1 MKKSNKGANRGSLKR
16 LKEEISLC
24 FNEND
29 YDGAIE
35 ICEKMISLF
44 PKNVYGYVTQ
54 IKALTH
60 NYNKYLDQE
69 QLKEVKK
76 VYEKAFE
83 LSSKNDGELLKKEF
97 EDYLYDLKEV
107 ENLRKIKKD
116 IISKE
121 FLKNVYNDS
130 LTFVNQNITALLSY
144 GKNGLK
150 IKNGYDFINGLFLFC
165 MLLFNLISP
174 NYLLILTIPFGIF
187 GVITMYSFIEMNFFD
202 KGKYKLEKEY
212 YQKINN
218 DATKRVINLKKEI
231 KSAEESLL
239 FLREQKNSSVSKIP
253 ELFLLDISD
262 LTINDEKKIADKISS
277 AFVGG
282 DVVKFSFLLENNTNL
297 NTNEI
302 TNYIKNELN
311 KEDELSKYVNNKIS
325 EKKNNQNEALLMK
338 KIGKHNLIVL
348 LITLFISISSMVI
361 LIRNFYEMNLVAFI
375 FSVIVGFISMLIYNV
390 NTGKHSNFTDTF
402 NDNLLSTVF
411 NSTMVYDLIYY
422 KVTNGLSITYGFL
435 QIPIIITLILM
446 GFVMLIS
453 LVKYT
458 HLLKRLRS

>member
-1 MKKSNKGANRGSLKR
+1 MKKSNKGANKGSLKR

-29 YDGAIE
+29 YDKAIE
-35 ICEKMISLF
+35 ICKKMVNLF
-44 PKNVYGYVTQ
+44 PKNAYGYVSQ
-54 IKALTH
+54 VKALTH

-83 LSSKNDGELLKKEF
+83 LSSKNDGELLKKEIG
-97 EDYLYDLKEV
+97 DYLYDLKEV
-107 ENLRKIKKD
+107 ENLRRIRKD

-121 FLKNVYNDS
+121 FMKNICNDS

-150 IKNGYDFINGLFLFC
+150 IKNGYDFLNGLFLFC
-165 MLLFNLISP
+165 MFLFNLVSP

-202 KGKYKLEKEY
+202 NGKYKLEKES
-212 YQKINN
+212 YQKINK
-218 DATKRVINLKKEI
+218 DASKRVINLKKEI
-231 KSAEESLL
+231 KDAEENLL
-239 FLREQKNSSVSKIP
+239 FLREQKNSSVTKIP
-253 ELFLLDISD
+253 ELFLPDINE
-262 LTINDEKKIADKISS
+262 LIINDEKKIADKISS

-282 DVVKFSFLLENNTNL
+282 DFVKFSFLLENNTNL

-302 TNYIKNELN
+302 TNHIKNELN

-325 EKKNNQNEALLMK
+325 EKKNNQSEALLMK
-338 KIGKHNLIVL
+338 KIGKHNLIAL

-361 LIRNFYEMNLVAFI
+361 LINNFYEMNFTSFI
-375 FSVIVGFISMLIYNV
+375 FSVIVGFISMFIYNV

-435 QIPIIITLILM
+435 QVPITFTLILM

-453 LVKYT
+453 LIKYEY
-458 HLLKRLRS
+458 LLKKLRS